1 MKYYLIA
8 GEASGDLHASNLM
21 KALREQDPAAE
32 FRFFGGDKMAAVA
45 GSPVRHYRE
54 LAYMGFIQV
63 ALHARS
69 LLRNIRLCRQD
80 IADWQPD
87 LLILVDYASFNLR
100 IAAYVKKHLPHL
112 PVYFYISPKIWAW
125 KGHRIRAFK
134 RYVDKL
140 FIIFPFEKDWFAQRN
155 YPADYVGNPTMDSV
169 SEFLSHRP
177 DRQQWCRQWGLDP
190 EKPVLALLAGSR
202 RQEVR
207 QNLPLMLQVAA
218 RYQDRYQVVVA
229 GAPGMIPENYVEWLK
244 DYPFPLIFDQ
254 TYALLSVAHA
264 ALVVSGTATLE
275 TALFEVPQ
283 VVCYRM
289 VRRKWIV
296 KLVRTVLVHTP
307 YISLVNLVSGRE
319 TVKELIAYR
328 PDELQAAL
336 DEILDGPARENM
348 LADYRD
354 IIRKLGAPGAARR
367 TAALMASYMG
377 LTATPPA
384 DNQ

>member
-21 KALREQDPAAE
+21 KALLEQDPAAE
-32 FRFFGGDKMAAVA
+32 FRFFGGDKMAAIA
-45 GSPVRHYRE
+45 GQPVRHYRE

-69 LLRNIRLCRQD
+69 LLRNIKLCRQD
-80 IADWQPD
+80 IAGWQPD

-100 IAAYVKKHLPHL
+100 IAAYVKKHLPGL

-125 KGHRIRAFK
+125 KGHRIHAFK

-155 YPADYVGNPTMDSV
+155 YPADYVGNPSMDSV
-169 SEFLSHRP
+169 SEFLAHRP
-177 DRQQWCRQWGLDP
+177 DRESWCRQWGLDP
-190 EKPVLALLAGSR
+190 QKPVLVLLAGSR

-218 RYQDRYQVVVA
+218 RYRDRYQMVVA
-229 GAPGMIPENYVEWLK
+229 GAPGMSPENYVEWIK

-307 YISLVNLVSGRE
+307 YISLVNLISGHE

-336 DEILDGPARENM
+336 DEILDGPVREKI
-348 LADYRD
+348 LSDYRD
-354 IIRKLGAPGAARR
+354 IIQKLGAPGAARH
-367 TAALMASYMG
+367 TAALMAGYMG
-377 LTATPPA
+377 LTSQPSC